1 MMIAFARTHNN
12 VTTPTRS
19 NPSDAG
25 LDVFFCP
32 VDGNPVEIAP
42 NTCKLLGTGIK
53 MEIPHGYMMQVC
65 NRSGIASKRSL
76 VVGAH
81 IIDSGYSG
89 EILINLHNIG
99 EKTQVINAGD
109 KIAQLVMLPILV
121 PRLAEVDV
129 NDLYT
134 EPVTIS
140 NRESGGFGSTG
151 NR

>member
-1 MMIAFARTHNN
+1 MMIAFSRIHNN

-25 LDVFFCP
+25 LDVYFCP

-42 NTCKLLGTGIK
+42 NTGKLLGTGVK
-53 MEIPHGYMMQVC
+53 LEIPHGYMMQVC

-89 EILINLHNIG
+89 EVMINLNNIG
-99 EKTQVINAGD
+99 DKTQVINAGD
-109 KIAQLVMLPILV
+109 KIAQLVMMPILV
-121 PRLAEVDV
+121 PRLAEVDPT
-129 NDLYT
+129 DLYI

-140 NRESGGFGSTG
+140 KREASGFGSTG

>member
-1 MMIAFARTHNN
+1 MMIAFSKTHIGA
-12 VTTPTRS
+12 VTPTRS

-25 LDVFFCP
+25 LDVYFSP
-32 VDGNPVEIAP
+32 KDGNPVEIAP

-89 EILINLHNIG
+89 EVMINLHNIG
-99 EKTQVINAGD
+99 EKPQVVNHGD

-121 PRLAEVDV
+121 PRLAEVSEEQ
-129 NDLYT
+129 LYID
-134 EPVTIS
+134 PVTVS
-140 NRESGGFGSTG
+140 NRKESGFGSTG
-151 NR
+151 V

>member
-1 MMIAFARTHNN
+1 MIAFSRIHNN

-25 LDVFFCP
+25 LDVYFCS

-42 NTCKLLGTGIK
+42 NTGKLLGTGVK
-53 MEIPHGYMMQVC
+53 LEIPHGYMMQVC

-89 EILINLHNIG
+89 EVMINLNNIG
-99 EKTQVINAGD
+99 DKTQVINAGD
-109 KIAQLVMLPILV
+109 KIAQLVMMPILV
-121 PRLAEVDV
+121 PRLAEVDPT
-129 NDLYT
+129 DLYI

-140 NRESGGFGSTG
+140 KREADGFGSTG
-151 NR
+151 G